1 VGDLNAEIGE
11 AWKEPATGPHEG
23 PESCKSGHTNLGA
36 WAGAK
41 VARVKREVLEI
52 WCLFH
57 LWETWRKPAL

>member
-57 LWETWRKPAL
+57 